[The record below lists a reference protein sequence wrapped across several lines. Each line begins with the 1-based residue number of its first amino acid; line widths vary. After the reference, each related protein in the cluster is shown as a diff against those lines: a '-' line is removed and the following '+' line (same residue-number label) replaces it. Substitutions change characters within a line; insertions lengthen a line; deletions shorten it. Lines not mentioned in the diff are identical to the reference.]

1 MAAPKP
7 KIGRQSDFTPE
18 ITGRILASLT
28 GGTTIKDAC
37 AIAGIGETTYFRW
50 MEIGK
55 ACAEGSSHKQKP
67 KADSEEFGR
76 YKDFWEQSKRAR
88 AAARFKSLQTIHRAG
103 MPHWVHRKTG
113 AVRYEAPPPVTWM
126 HKDTG
131 EIAFE
136 EPLQFALYEKQF
148 SGEAW
153 SYNEP
158 NWTAH
163 AWYLERSDPASWA
176 ARNYTKIE
184 GSEAL
189 INLSKAKGI
198 DLEDLIT
205 ALIDELEN
213 E

>member
-1 MAAPKP
+1 MAKT
-7 KIGRQSDFTPE
+7 GRHSDFTPE
-18 ITGRILASLT
+18 VVQRLLASLT
-28 GGTTIKDAC
+28 SGTTIKDAC

-67 KADSEEFGR
+67 AASDTELIARFKE
-76 YKDFWEQSKRAR
+76 FWEQSKRAR
-88 AAARFKSLQTIHRAG
+88 ASARFKSLQTVHRAG
-103 MPHWVHRKTG
+103 MPQWIHRKTG
-113 AVRYEAPPPVTWM
+113 AIRYEPPPPITWM
-126 HKDTG
+126 HSQTG
-131 EIAFE
+131 ELAFE
-136 EPLQFALYEKQF
+136 EPVRVSDYERQF

-189 INLSKAKGI
+189 VNLAKAKGI

-205 ALIDELEN
+205 ALIDEIEN